1 MVWWAILLIVLGSL
15 VGLIGLIVIFW
26 FIFLAGTADSVK

>member
-1 MVWWAILLIVLGSL
+1 MVWWAILLIVLAGL
-15 VGLIGLIVIFW
+15 VGLIGLVVIFW